1 VSTTNKVSLVV
12 IAILAFGI
20 GAYINSAHVD
30 ESVNSSALLSAELQ
44 QANSKST
51 PDQAEYS
58 VGKVDDLLGEKLTL
72 VNFWASWCAPCREEM
87 PLFES
92 VYQATNSQGF
102 QVIGVAIDSY
112 DKAKP
117 MLDSMGISYPILYA
131 EKTGMDVMSS
141 AGNPQGL
148 LPYSLVLDSDGEIV
162 EQVLGLV
169 REAQMAE
176 WLKSVDIELS
186 LSGEH

>member
-1 VSTTNKVSLVV
+1 VSIANKISIVV
-12 IAILAFGI
+12 IAVFAFAI
-20 GAYINSAHVD
+20 GAYINSARVD
-30 ESVNSSALLSAELQ
+30 DGANSSALLSAELQ

-51 PDQAEYS
+51 PDQAEYT
-58 VGKVDDLLGEKLTL
+58 VGRVNDLLGEKLTL

-92 VYQATNSQGF
+92 VYQASNTKGF

-141 AGNPQGL
+141 AGNSQGL
-148 LPYSLVLDSDGEIV
+148 LPYSLILDSDGEIV

-169 REAQMAE
+169 REAQMVE
-176 WLKSVDIELS
+176 WLQSVNIDLN
-186 LSGEH
+186 LKHEH